1 MDESELTLETLAN
14 ISGLPIRTL
23 RFYIQKGLLP
33 GPDSRGK
40 NASYSESHIER
51 LALIKDLKDK
61 FLPLQEIKAL
71 LDGMSDEDIHD
82 MLAKQVKQ
90 SSKMELYSMSAP
102 TGRELDKDSLSALDY
117 IKALDQTHEMIQS
130 VHDSRSSSNQQTK
143 TRQLNERVELFQNR
157 LSNQV
162 FKEESWRKYILTEGV
177 ELNVQ
182 ANRDK
187 DLKSKILQL
196 IEFSRNLFG
205 E

>member
-71 LDGMSDEDIHD
+71 LDGMSDEDIHG

-90 SSKMELYSMSAP
+90 SSKMELHSMSAP

-117 IKALDQTHEMIQS
+117 IKALDKTHEMIQS

-143 TRQLNERVELFQNR
+143 PRQLNERVELFQNR

>member
-82 MLAKQVKQ
+82 MLVKQVKQ